1 MSVQFNFFWVPA
13 QNSSN
18 IENDLNHFLS
28 SVHVL
33 KVKKEFVNNGSDSHF
48 CILDT

>member
-1 MSVQFNFFWVPA
+1 MSVQFKFFWVSA
-13 QNSSN
+13 QNSSS

-33 KVKKEFVNNGSDSHF
+33 KVQKEFVNNGSDSHF